1 MDLRFK
7 GLVAAAAGG
16 LVTVATRLGVTAQE
30 EETADDGTGL
40 EDLGSTIETTV
51 TSAVAPIAGDDDDEA
66 ETEGGEVT
74 TTTIDESFGVAIA
87 DASGGTNNF
96 AFAS

>member
-30 EETADDGTGL
+30 EEAADDGTGL
-40 EDLGSTIETTV
+40 EDLGSAIETTV
-51 TSAVAPIAGDDDDEA
+51 TSAVAPIAGEGDAAEVEGDE
-66 ETEGGEVT
+66 GT
-74 TTTIDESFGVAIA
+74 TTTIDESFGLSIA
-87 DASGGTNNF
+87 DASGGTGNF
-96 AFAS
+96 AFVS